1 MKLKKKIKIGTYQN
15 KSNRK
20 KHYYLRLKD
29 LENNVLMSGNP
40 NFGKKKVLQNL
51 LLEQPDIP
59 FLLITINKDFKLIKE
74 KLDNVL
80 ILKPGII
87 FAINI
92 FDSYGLNPYI
102 YAQTIVECLSYYKN
116 SKSDISPFSKYILG
130 RILENIYKNQDLKDF
145 DSFNDICAGIFD
157 QNDKTIL
164 KENEIEDLRKDNP
177 LFLKRTIDLI
187 RNSMK
192 CSFKGKLK
200 KIYTKKSSFDVE
212 ELFSRNI
219 ILDLNSIFNF
229 GGNIEDIIIF
239 LCILF
244 IHIED
249 YKIRRKFTIN
259 EKNINHFT
267 ILDNAQIYKHN
278 IIGNEII
285 KYWEI
290 IAFYLR
296 RRGECLVT
304 ISDDPLVSED
314 ALFNNGVIIS
324 FKHSVDYLVL
334 SEALNLKKENKELIK
349 SLDYGE
355 FLLKTN
361 SIPYPLLLNV

>member
-1 MKLKKKIKIGTYQN
+1 
-15 KSNRK
+15 
-20 KHYYLRLKD
+20 
-29 LENNVLMSGNP
+29 
-40 NFGKKKVLQNL
+40 
-51 LLEQPDIP
+51 
-59 FLLITINKDFKLIKE
+59 
-74 KLDNVL
+74 
-80 ILKPGII
+80 
-87 FAINI
+87 
-92 FDSYGLNPYI
+92 
-102 YAQTIVECLSYYKN
+102 
-116 SKSDISPFSKYILG
+116 
-130 RILENIYKNQDLKDF
+130 
-145 DSFNDICAGIFD
+145 
-157 QNDKTIL
+157 
-164 KENEIEDLRKDNP
+164 
-177 LFLKRTIDLI
+177 
-187 RNSMK
+187 MK